1 MKTIMSL
8 FLVLFVSTS
17 NAQDTKPKNETLE
30 IKTSAV
36 CEMCKER
43 LEEKLNYTKGVVFAE
58 LDLDTKIITVK
69 FKTKTIS
76 DYQIHQI
83 ISNTGYHAGEMPR
96 NEKAFNNLPACCRDK
111 NATCTKK

>member
-1 MKTIMSL
+1 MKFILSICA
-8 FLVLFVSTS
+8 VLFVFTI
-17 NAQDTKPKNETLE
+17 NAQDKVQKTQVIE
-30 IKTSAV
+30 IQTSAV
-36 CEMCKER
+36 CGECKDR

-96 NEKAFNNLPACCRDK
+96 NETAFNKLPACCRDK

>member
-1 MKTIMSL
+1 MKTIISL
-8 FLVLFVSTS
+8 FIVLFVFTA
-17 NAQDTKPKNETLE
+17 NAQDTKPKNQ
-30 IKTSAV
+30 IIDIQTSAV
-36 CEMCKER
+36 CGECKER
-43 LEEKLNYTKGVVFAE
+43 LENKLNYTKGVVFAE

-96 NEKAFNNLPACCRDK
+96 NETAFNKLPLCCRDK